1 MKRCL
6 VALSVAAVFA
16 ALSIMTAFAGEP
28 GFPQSKVVSQT
39 APQTATFVVTIV
51 KLDVAA
57 RSIVVKD
64 KNGKLWDF
72 IVDPK
77 YGIDLSKYKVG
88 DTVTATVATVTDT
101 TNPLT
106 KARISKQELLRLQ

>member
-1 MKRCL
+1 M
-6 VALSVAAVFA
+6 
-16 ALSIMTAFAGEP
+16 LSIMTVSAGEP
-28 GFPQSKVVSQT
+28 VIPQGKT
-39 APQTATFVVTIV
+39 APQTSTQQIATFVVTIV

-57 RSIVVKD
+57 RSVAVKD

-101 TNPLT
+101 TNPEMR
-106 KARISKQELLRLQ
+106 ARISKQELIRLQK